1 MKYKTLYSAGYAEK
15 DPFGIFDKCV
25 RINSPEQLSTD
36 GMLILWGGEDISP
49 AIYDQAVIHAR
60 APATP
65 SARDIMEINL
75 FNEAVK
81 LGIPIIGVCRGA
93 QLACALSGGTL
104 YQHIQG
110 GHHGDHE
117 VETFDGKTMHTS
129 SCHHQ
134 AFNLDNVDHELLAWD
149 KDRSV
154 TAYTD
159 KEVKRVVIPEVVLL
173 KKTNT
178 FAIQGH
184 PEWMH
189 HKDAF
194 VKWCANLL
202 KTRFA

>member
-1 MKYKTLYSAGYAEK
+1 MKYNTLFSVGFSER
-15 DPFGIFDKCV
+15 DPFNIFDKTIRV
-25 RINSPEQLSTD
+25 TKPEELTTD
-36 GMLILWGGEDISP
+36 GMIILWGGEDISP
-49 AIYDQAVIHAR
+49 SIYNQEVIHAR
-60 APATP
+60 APQQP
-65 SARDIMEINL
+65 SNRDKLEIAM
-75 FNEAVK
+75 FNQAVK

-134 AFNLDNVDHELLAWD
+134 ALNLEKVDHELLAWD
-149 KDRSV
+149 KDRTTTV
-154 TAYTD
+154 FTD
-159 KEVKRVVIPEVVLL
+159 KEVKSVIIPEVVLL
-173 KKTNT
+173 KKTKT

-189 HKDAF
+189 YKDTF
-194 VKWCANLL
+194 VKWCANQLT
-202 KTRFA
+202 TRFA